1 MSTHA
6 LITIL
11 VYLVLNIQN
20 AKSQLLEIEL
30 ITPSPELITLSC
42 AAAGTC
48 QRVSISFNFPPAE
61 FDSLCMLCSEL
72 IVEISWNFD
81 NVRCMLCS
89 ELIVETLFGI
99 EPQPVPTEVTEPSE
113 PTKPSESDP
122 DPEPEPARRLFT
134 SNCKSDVYVTDCTI

>member
-20 AKSQLLEIEL
+20 AKSTVISAPAEAQPIY
-30 ITPSPELITLSC
+30 TPTPGFTLSC

-61 FDSLCMLCSEL
+61 FDSFAGTGSITCALCHGL
-72 IVEISWNFD
+72 II
-81 NVRCMLCS
+81 
-89 ELIVETLFGI
+89 ETLFGI

>member
-20 AKSQLLEIEL
+20 AKSV
-30 ITPSPELITLSC
+30 PNPEFTLSC
-42 AAAGTC
+42 AAAGSC
-48 QRVSISFNFPPAE
+48 QGVSVSFNFPPAE
-61 FDSLCMLCSEL
+61 FHLFIGSVTSGAAATLM
-72 IVEISWNFD
+72 F
-81 NVRCMLCS
+81 
-89 ELIVETLFGI
+89 ETLLGI
-99 EPQPVPTEVTEPSE
+99 KSEPEPTEVTEPSE